1 MLLEVFAFLL
11 GVLILYSFWRPARFE
26 GATNFV
32 PYTEQEMDKLIKNE
46 ANIKALDEKMDEI
59 LRLAAII
66 PELRAKSD
74 ANTKSIQ
81 ALLRPQPP
89 A

>member
-1 MLLEVFAFLL
+1 
-11 GVLILYSFWRPARFE
+11 
-26 GATNFV
+26 
-32 PYTEQEMDKLIKNE
+32 LIKNE